1 MKTPE
6 QWADHIAELMT
17 PETRHSEIV
26 HAIDASTRGSARVM
40 ALVDALGWAL
50 GQITISWTG
59 KVPAENPACN
69 DFRRARAVL
78 EGRDPDEDVGP

>member
-6 QWADHIAELMT
+6 QWADHIAELVT

-26 HAIDASTRGSARVM
+26 HAIETSTRGAARVM
-40 ALVDALGWAL
+40 DLVDALGWAL

-59 KVPAENPACN
+59 RVEPDNPAWN
-69 DFRRARAVL
+69 EFRRAQRVL
-78 EGRDPDEDVGP
+78 EGLDPDEELEA